1 MKLPIRKFVNS
12 SMPAF
17 YNAGVERRRIP
28 HERARWLSA
37 VLIVTAIV
45 GAAAAV
51 RLWPVPPVL
60 LTASLASRPLPLI
73 HAPALALPAPLVIV
87 DSVQRQ
93 LEAPQVLADV
103 APLVIAQA
111 PIPSP
116 DVAEPSEVSEVSAVV
131 VVPLL
136 ASRRLEI
143 PLDLPAANF
152 RIETA
157 AAAPDDSR
165 PIMELPAVAVTRV
178 VSVAGR
184 GIRTGVRATTAV
196 FRAAF

>member
-1 MKLPIRKFVNS
+1 MKSPIRKFVNS

-17 YNAGVERRRIP
+17 YNVGVERRRIP

-45 GAAAAV
+45 GVAAAV
-51 RLWPVPPVL
+51 RLWPVSPVL

-73 HAPALALPAPLVIV
+73 HAPALALPAPLVIA
-87 DSVQRQ
+87 DSVHWQS
-93 LEAPQVLADV
+93 EPPQVLPDL
-103 APLVIAQA
+103 APLAIAQA
-111 PIPSP
+111 PIPAP
-116 DVAEPSEVSEVSAVV
+116 DVAEPPDVSEASAV

-143 PLDLPAANF
+143 PLILPAAHF

-157 AAAPDDSR
+157 AEAPDESR

-178 VSVAGR
+178 VTVAGR
-184 GIRTGVRATTAV
+184 GIKSGVRATTAV